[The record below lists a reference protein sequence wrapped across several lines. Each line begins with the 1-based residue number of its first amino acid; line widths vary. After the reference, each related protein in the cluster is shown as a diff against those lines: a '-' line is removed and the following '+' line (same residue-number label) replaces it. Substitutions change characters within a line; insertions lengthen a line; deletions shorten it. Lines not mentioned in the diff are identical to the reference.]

1 MDGPRRRFS
10 TFSISSSMEVCISLL
25 ISFYYYCHGLILC
38 IIIEFN
44 SCFTVRSLIFV
55 FRREIQK
62 LKPEVFVFFS
72 LFRVVDFVL
81 CFKSF
86 HSMTIVLD
94 SNVLA

>member
-38 IIIEFN
+38 IIIIIEFN

-62 LKPEVFVFFS
+62 LKPEVFVFFRS
-72 LFRVVDFVL
+72 FVL
-81 CFKSF
+81 LILCF
-86 HSMTIVLD
+86 VL
-94 SNVLA
+94 NLFTQ

>member
-1 MDGPRRRFS
+1 MDGPRKRFS

-38 IIIEFN
+38 IIIIIIEFN

-62 LKPEVFVFFS
+62 LKPEVFFFFFS
-72 LFRVVDFVL
+72 VVS
-81 CFKSF
+81 CC
-86 HSMTIVLD
+86 
-94 SNVLA
+94 

>member
-1 MDGPRRRFS
+1 MDHAEGFPLSQFRRQWRFVS
-10 TFSISSSMEVCISLL
+10 HYQ

-62 LKPEVFVFFS
+62 LKPEVFVFFRS
-72 LFRVVDFVL
+72 FVL
-81 CFKSF
+81 LILCF
-86 HSMTIVLD
+86 VL
-94 SNVLA
+94 NLCTQ

>member
-25 ISFYYYCHGLILC
+25 ISFYYSCHGLILC
-38 IIIEFN
+38 IIIIEFN

-62 LKPEVFVFFS
+62 LKPEVFFFFFS
-72 LFRVVDFVL
+72 
-81 CFKSF
+81 
-86 HSMTIVLD
+86 
-94 SNVLA
+94 

>member
-25 ISFYYYCHGLILC
+25 ISFYYYSCHGLILC
-38 IIIEFN
+38 IIIIIVVVEFN

-62 LKPEVFVFFS
+62 LKPEVFFF
-72 LFRVVDFVL
+72 FP
-81 CFKSF
+81 
-86 HSMTIVLD
+86 
-94 SNVLA
+94 